1 MHEDDGGTSA
11 IIRRLV
17 PTSEPRL
24 VRQLGTLSATALVV
38 SNMIG
43 VGIFTTTGFLAGDLG
58 RPSLV
63 LAIWFV
69 GAGIALAGALCYS
82 ELAVNFPRS
91 GGEYVYLSEAW
102 GRMWGF
108 IDGWVSFFAGFSAP
122 IAAAALAISAYLAY
136 FLPALQ
142 IDGPAGSTVAGLSA
156 GGAQIVASAIVVVF
170 TALNLIGVSQVAKL
184 QNVLTAT
191 KLLVI
196 GIFLIMGFTLGTG
209 DWSHFSEPAIRT
221 STSSSA
227 AQFAISLV
235 FVFYA
240 YSGWNAAVYVAEEIR
255 DPDRTLPIALA
266 CGTLVV
272 ALLYVALN
280 ALYIYANA
288 PEDMK
293 GVVAV
298 GAHAATALFGGR
310 GGGLFSGAMAV
321 SLLATVNAMSMIG
334 PRVYYA
340 MARDGAF
347 FSAARRVHPR
357 WHTPWIA
364 VLAQGLCACALILT
378 GTFESLA
385 YYIGFTLFLFSALS
399 VLAIFKFRKRPGWK
413 RSRWVD
419 IAYPLVP
426 LIYISMSLW
435 VFVYF
440 VQLRSWEAL
449 WSVFTIVAGALI
461 YQIIPKPT
469 IGRPHSPNTSD
480 QDGV

>member
-1 MHEDDGGTSA
+1 
-11 IIRRLV
+11 
-17 PTSEPRL
+17 
-24 VRQLGTLSATALVV
+24 
-38 SNMIG
+38 MIG

-58 RPSLV
+58 HPSLV

-102 GRMWGF
+102 GRTWGF

-122 IAAAALAISAYLAY
+122 IAAAALAISAYVGYFVPGLQTVVPGVPVSGGQVLA
-136 FLPALQ
+136 A
-142 IDGPAGSTVAGLSA
+142 A
-156 GGAQIVASAIVVVF
+156 IVAAF
-170 TALNLIGVSQVAKL
+170 TALNLVGVLQVAAL

-191 KLLVI
+191 KLAVI
-196 GIFLIMGFTLGTG
+196 GVFLVAGFTVGTG
-209 DWSHFSEPAIRT
+209 VWSHFSDVAVRT
-221 STSSSA
+221 STNSAA

-255 DPDRTLPIALA
+255 DPDRTLPVALA
-266 CGTLVV
+266 CGTVAV

-280 ALYIYANA
+280 TLFIFASALEN
-288 PEDMK
+288 MK

-298 GAHAATALFGGR
+298 GAHAATALFGSR
-310 GGGLFSGAMAV
+310 AGGIFSGAMAI
-321 SLLATVNAMSMIG
+321 SLLATVNAMCMIG

-340 MARDGAF
+340 MAQDGSF
-347 FSAARRVHPR
+347 FTAAAKVHPR
-357 WHTPWIA
+357 WHTPWVA
-364 VLAQGLCACALILT
+364 VLAQGICACVLILS

-385 YYIGFTLFLFSALS
+385 YYIGFSLFLFSALS
-399 VLAIFKFRKRPGWK
+399 VLALFKFRKRPDWK
-413 RSRWVD
+413 RSRWVN
-419 IAYPLVP
+419 IAYPMLP

-440 VQLRSWEAL
+440 VQMRRWEAL
-449 WSVFTIVAGALI
+449 WSAVTIAAGALI
-461 YQIIPKPT
+461 YQFIPKPVP
-469 IGRPHSPNTSD
+469 R
-480 QDGV
+480 